1 MSTLTVIKL
10 SAGELPRPWII
21 TDDSNAID
29 KRAGRWTNGGRGWT
43 TKREA
48 LEALD
53 EILGER
59 GRGRPSTGVK
69 IQVRIPAEGLA
80 RIDRQAEAEG
90 VTRAE
95 MIRRM
100 LEAPGQT

>member
-1 MSTLTVIKL
+1 MT
-10 SAGELPRPWII
+10 A
-21 TDDSNAID
+21 
-29 KRAGRWTNGGRGWT
+29 
-43 TKREA
+43 TK
-48 LEALD
+48 
-53 EILGER
+53 GP
-59 GRGRPSTGVK
+59 GRPSTGVK

-100 LEAPGQT
+100 LNRLARGQQIEKY